1 MSYLSLFVSVV
12 SWINDKVGKVFVCYL
27 TLVMFFLLLFEIV
40 ARYLFSSPT
49 VWATE
54 LTQMLF
60 GAFIML
66 SGGYLMLNKG
76 HIHVEIIYEKLSLRT
91 KALVDLLTS
100 FLFFAFV
107 LVLLKEGW
115 HMAGDSISRLESSS
129 SAWDP
134 AIWPLKLCI
143 PVGTALL
150 LIQGL
155 AKVIQDLQTLSGAN
169 GVTPGK
175 PADSD
180 SKGA

>member
-1 MSYLSLFVSVV
+1 MNYLSLFVSVV
-12 SWINDKVGKVFVCYL
+12 SWVNDKVGKVFVCYL
-27 TLVMFFLLLFEIV
+27 TLLMFFLLLFEIV
-40 ARYLFSSPT
+40 ARYVFSSPT

-66 SGGYLMLNKG
+66 SGGYLMMNKG
-76 HIHVEIIYEKLSLRT
+76 HIYVEIIYERFSLRT

-115 HMAGDSISRLESSS
+115 YMAEDSISRLESSN

-143 PVGTALL
+143 PIGTVLL
-150 LIQGL
+150 LFQGL
-155 AKVIQDLQTLSGAN
+155 AKIVQDLQILCCPNAGNPGQPIDADNTGA
-169 GVTPGK
+169 
-175 PADSD
+175 
-180 SKGA
+180 